1 MFDAQVLQFVLVAAV
16 LTATPGAD
24 TMLVVRS
31 VLRRGKQAG
40 FATTFGVCVGLFV
53 HATVSA
59 LGLSV
64 LLVRSAWAFNV
75 VRWAGVAYLLFLGVQ
90 SLVRLMRSDNPE
102 PEVQLEPSAVT
113 PAAIPAAMTVSENVT
128 TTVAQTGQAAH
139 EHAALDF
146 LKQRQAFLEGLL
158 TNILNPKVAVFYLAF
173 LPQFISPGDPVLAK
187 SLLLAGLHFTM
198 GMMWLSLVTVLLGRL
213 GKVVSNGRTGRWL
226 EGVAGVVLIGFG
238 VRLALEQR

>member
-1 MFDAQVLQFVLVAAV
+1 MFDAQVIQFILVAAV

-40 FATTFGVCVGLFV
+40 FATTFGVCLGLFV

-64 LLVRSAWAFNV
+64 LLVRSALAFNV

-90 SLVRLMRSDNPE
+90 SLVRLARADNDKE
-102 PEVQLEPSAVT
+102 GLEPSPTSPSDAEDAVQY
-113 PAAIPAAMTVSENVT
+113 VS
-128 TTVAQTGQAAH
+128 AWSRFG
-139 EHAALDF
+139 
-146 LKQRQAFLEGLL
+146 KQRQAFLEGLL

-173 LPQFISPGDPVLAK
+173 LPQFISSGDPVLAK

-198 GMMWLSLVTVLLGRL
+198 GMMWLSFVTVILGRL
-213 GKVVSNGRTGRWL
+213 GSVISSGRTGRWL

-238 VRLALEQR
+238 LRLALEQR

>member
-31 VLRRGKQAG
+31 VLRRGRQAG

-75 VRWAGVAYLLFLGVQ
+75 VRWAGVAYLLFLGAQ
-90 SLVRLMRSDNPE
+90 SLWRLLPSEPPE
-102 PEVQLEPSAVT
+102 GEVQLEHS
-113 PAAIPAAMTVSENVT
+113 PATNASVK
-128 TTVAQTGQAAH
+128 TTVMNAKTSQSGNQ
-139 EHAALDF
+139 HAVLG
-146 LKQRQAFLEGLL
+146 LVGQRQAFLEGLL

-187 SLLLAGLHFTM
+187 SLLLAGLHFSM
-198 GMMWLSLVTVLLGRL
+198 GMLWLSLVTVLLGRL
-213 GKVVSNGRTGRWL
+213 GNVVNNGRTGRWL
-226 EGVAGVVLIGFG
+226 EGIAGVVLIGFG

>member
-1 MFDAQVLQFVLVAAV
+1 MFDAQVIQFILVAAV

-31 VLRRGKQAG
+31 VLRRGQQAG
-40 FATTFGVCVGLFV
+40 FATTFGVCLGLFV

-64 LLVRSAWAFNV
+64 LLVRSALAFNI

-90 SLVRLMRSDNPE
+90 SLVRLAQANGDSDKTT
-102 PEVQLEPSAVT
+102 LEPPT
-113 PAAIPAAMTVSENVT
+113 PTST
-128 TTVAQTGQAAH
+128 TAEDTNAEDTKHPTSVWLRFTR
-139 EHAALDF
+139 
-146 LKQRQAFLEGLL
+146 QRQAFLEGLL

-187 SLLLAGLHFTM
+187 SLLLAGLHFSM
-198 GMMWLSLVTVLLGRL
+198 GMMWLSFVTVLLGRF
-213 GKVVSNGRTGRWL
+213 GSVISKGRTGRWL

-238 VRLALEQR
+238 LRLALEQR

>member
-1 MFDAQVLQFVLVAAV
+1 MFDAQVIQFILVAAV

-40 FATTFGVCVGLFV
+40 FATTFGVCLGLFV

-64 LLVRSAWAFNV
+64 LLVRSALAFNI
-75 VRWAGVAYLLFLGVQ
+75 VRWAGVAYLLFLGGQ
-90 SLVRLMRSDNPE
+90 SLWRLARADGVSDKTPPE
-102 PEVQLEPSAVT
+102 PPMFTSTDAEDA
-113 PAAIPAAMTVSENVT
+113 
-128 TTVAQTGQAAH
+128 TGQTS
-139 EHAALDF
+139 LWLRF
-146 LKQRQAFLEGLL
+146 TWQRQAFLEGLL

-173 LPQFISPGDPVLAK
+173 LPQFISSGDPVLAK
-187 SLLLAGLHFTM
+187 SLLLAGLHFSM
-198 GMMWLSLVTVLLGRL
+198 GMLWLSFVTVLLGHL
-213 GKVVSNGRTGRWL
+213 GSVISQGNTGRWL

-238 VRLALEQR
+238 LRLALEQR

>member
-1 MFDAQVLQFVLVAAV
+1 MFDAQVMQFILVAAV

-40 FATTFGVCVGLFV
+40 FATTFGVCLGLFV

-64 LLVRSAWAFNV
+64 LLVRSAWAFNI

-90 SLVRLMRSDNPE
+90 SLVRLAQAKGASDKTA
-102 PEVQLEPSAVT
+102 LEPAILPSTYADDAMRPTSVWLHVT
-113 PAAIPAAMTVSENVT
+113 
-128 TTVAQTGQAAH
+128 Q
-139 EHAALDF
+139 
-146 LKQRQAFLEGLL
+146 QRQAFLEGLL

-187 SLLLAGLHFTM
+187 SLLLAGLHFSM
-198 GMMWLSLVTVLLGRL
+198 GMMWLSLVTVLLGRF
-213 GKVVSNGRTGRWL
+213 GNVIAKGRRGRWL

-238 VRLALEQR
+238 LRLALEQR

>member
-1 MFDAQVLQFVLVAAV
+1 MFDAQVIQFILVAAV

-40 FATTFGVCVGLFV
+40 FATTFGVCLGLFV

-64 LLVRSAWAFNV
+64 LLVRSALAFNI
-75 VRWAGVAYLLFLGVQ
+75 VRWAGVAYLLFLGLQ
-90 SLVRLMRSDNPE
+90 SLVRLWQADGETDNHSLPILTE
-102 PEVQLEPSAVT
+102 TYAEDV
-113 PAAIPAAMTVSENVT
+113 
-128 TTVAQTGQAAH
+128 TGQTSTWVRLA
-139 EHAALDF
+139 
-146 LKQRQAFLEGLL
+146 KQRQAFLEGLF

-173 LPQFISPGDPVLAK
+173 LPQFVSPGDPVLAK
-187 SLLLAGLHFTM
+187 SLLLAGLHFSM

-213 GKVVSNGRTGRWL
+213 GGVISSGRTGRWL

-238 VRLALEQR
+238 LRLALEQR

>member
-1 MFDAQVLQFVLVAAV
+1 MFDAQVMQFILVAAV

-40 FATTFGVCVGLFV
+40 FATTFGVCLGLFV

-64 LLVRSAWAFNV
+64 LLVRSAWAFNI

-90 SLVRLMRSDNPE
+90 SLVRLAQAKGASDKTT
-102 PEVQLEPSAVT
+102 LEPAILPSTYADDAMRPTSVWLHVT
-113 PAAIPAAMTVSENVT
+113 
-128 TTVAQTGQAAH
+128 Q
-139 EHAALDF
+139 
-146 LKQRQAFLEGLL
+146 QRQAFLEGLL

-187 SLLLAGLHFTM
+187 SLLLAGLHFSM

-213 GKVVSNGRTGRWL
+213 GNVVSSGRTGRWL

-238 VRLALEQR
+238 LRLALEQR